1 MMFSDLSIVVSLD
14 PYPSCCNKECLSTL
28 CFELSLMWF
37 NRVIETLLRVVYP
50 SVLSVTIT
58 ALANTKHFCI
68 IMRKLQRF
76 W

>member
-1 MMFSDLSIVVSLD
+1 MLKHIVFEWSLI
-14 PYPSCCNKECLSTL
+14 
-28 CFELSLMWF
+28 WF

-58 ALANTKHFCI
+58 ALAYTKHFCI
-68 IMRKLQRF
+68 VMGELRRF